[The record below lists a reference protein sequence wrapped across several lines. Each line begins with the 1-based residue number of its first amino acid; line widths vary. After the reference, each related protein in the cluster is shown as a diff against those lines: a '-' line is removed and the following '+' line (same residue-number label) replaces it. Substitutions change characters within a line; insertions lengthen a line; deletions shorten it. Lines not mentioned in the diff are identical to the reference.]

1 MDQIIIHPFQNTIG
15 PGPYKF
21 LGSYD
26 MGAALRHQEAF
37 GDTAAAFRDA
47 PRLEAGM
54 GTCVHCG
61 HPILNIQIV
70 RRGDGKLFGV
80 GSDCIQKIGDKK
92 LISAAKAEKNRIAR
106 EKSAAKREAN
116 RLARLEAQR
125 EKNGGLTDWELSE
138 KRREDSRAAAE
149 QRLKPII
156 EALSPFAA
164 QLEDGSGGF
173 RDSVARDLRNGHIPS
188 GRGYFIMLDILAK
201 SAGRSNSRA
210 YQNRY
215 NELIDTFKEIE
226 GMAKQVS

>member
-1 MDQIIIHPFQNTIG
+1 MNQVFIHPFENTIG
-15 PGPYKF
+15 PGPYKY

-26 MGAALRHQEAF
+26 MGAALAHQQSF

-70 RRGDGKLFGV
+70 RRGDGKLYGV
-80 GSDCIQKIGDKK
+80 GSECINKVGDGK

-116 RLARLEAQR
+116 RIARLDAQR
-125 EKNGGLTDWELSE
+125 EKNGGLTDYELSE
-138 KRREDSRAAAE
+138 KLREEARAAE
-149 QRLKPII
+149 DQRLKPII
-156 EALSPFAA
+156 EALSPYAN
-164 QLEDGSGGF
+164 QLEDGNGGF

-188 GRGYFIMLDILAK
+188 GRGFFIMLDILAK
-201 SAGRSNSRA
+201 QAGRSSSRA

-215 NELIDTFKEIE
+215 NDLIDFFKQFE
-226 GMAKQVS
+226 KVS